1 MPLVWCPW
9 EQKQFLTENTVILIM
24 LVLRLELVDEI
35 FWNGG
40 LIKIICHKGYTQFY
54 RSLCGFTYDRNENT
68 ILTNSCSTVT
78 FVQVFYS
85 QKSCLHLYV
94 EVKDDNGEGN
104 ANSVE
109 LVIHINDVN
118 DNAPVFNADQYQSFL
133 LENTPQFKVPLIV
146 TALDADEE
154 GTENSAVRLAYFKK
168 LEAFKTPY
176 TINQYY

>member
-1 MPLVWCPW
+1 M
-9 EQKQFLTENTVILIM
+9 ILIM
-24 LVLRLELVDEI
+24 LALRLELVDEI

-40 LIKIICHKGYTQFY
+40 LIKIICHKGLLHPIF
-54 RSLCGFTYDRNENT
+54 RSLCGFTYDRNENI

-118 DNAPVFNADQYQSFL
+118 YNAPVFNADQYQSFL

-154 GTENSAVRLAYFKK
+154 GTENSAVRLVNVKK
-168 LEAFKTPY
+168 LGAFKTPY
-176 TINQYY
+176 TIN

>member
-1 MPLVWCPW
+1 M
-9 EQKQFLTENTVILIM
+9 ILIM
-24 LVLRLELVDEI
+24 LALRLELVDEI

-40 LIKIICHKGYTQFY
+40 LIKIICHKGLLHPIF
-54 RSLCGFTYDRNENT
+54 RSLCGFTYDCNENI
-68 ILTNSCSTVT
+68 ILTNSCFTVT
-78 FVQVFYS
+78 FVQAFYS

-154 GTENSAVRLAYFKK
+154 GTENSAVRLVNVKN